1 MAPNTCLNS
10 PDKFCYVCG
19 RMFFKKQLKTIT
31 ESVKVKYFETFGYP
45 IRNQDKQWAPHN
57 ICTCCHRTMYNDYIS
72 PFRFVNPMRWME
84 PQNHI
89 DDCYFCLTE
98 APGCVSLGYKHRATY
113 PELATTHAEEMD
125 QEWIDNNQRERD
137 LDSPIHTFNE
147 DDDPFVGHGHQ
158 FTQEELDNLVRELN
172 LSKWAA
178 EYLGSLLNQ
187 KGCLAPRVTFTYRNR
202 AKDYEEFFTKEGK
215 LVYCSRIEE
224 LMHVFKIPY
233 NPSDW
238 ILFIDSSKASL
249 KVVLLHN
256 GNRYASVPIGHSGYL
271 KEKYENLEL
280 ILEKIN
286 YDGHKWVVVGDL
298 KIISMILGQ
307 QGGYTKKPCFMC
319 QFDTREKDRNDHWVK
334 TYSARSL

>member
-45 IRNQDKQWAPHN
+45 IRNQDKQWVPHN
-57 ICTCCHRTMYNDYIS
+57 ICTYCHRTMYNDYIS

-137 LDSPIHTFNE
+137 LDSPIHTFNA

-158 FTQEELDNLVRELN
+158 FTQE
-172 LSKWAA
+172 
-178 EYLGSLLNQ
+178 
-187 KGCLAPRVTFTYRNR
+187 
-202 AKDYEEFFTKEGK
+202 
-215 LVYCSRIEE
+215 
-224 LMHVFKIPY
+224 
-233 NPSDW
+233 
-238 ILFIDSSKASL
+238 
-249 KVVLLHN
+249 
-256 GNRYASVPIGHSGYL
+256 
-271 KEKYENLEL
+271 
-280 ILEKIN
+280 
-286 YDGHKWVVVGDL
+286 
-298 KIISMILGQ
+298 
-307 QGGYTKKPCFMC
+307 
-319 QFDTREKDRNDHWVK
+319 
-334 TYSARSL
+334 